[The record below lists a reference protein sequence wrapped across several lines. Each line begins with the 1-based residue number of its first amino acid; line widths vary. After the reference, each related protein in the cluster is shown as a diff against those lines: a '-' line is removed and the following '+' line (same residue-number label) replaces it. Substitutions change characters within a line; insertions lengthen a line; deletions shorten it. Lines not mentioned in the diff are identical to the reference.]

1 MFCSGDQFQLNFHL
15 LRGLAALGDKL
26 SIVKQA
32 QKQQLARLIL
42 ADLIDPRNTAIDNIS
57 KIRYVAEIKM
67 YCPDLFN

>member
-1 MFCSGDQFQLNFHL
+1 MFCSSDQFQLNFNL

-26 SIVKQA
+26 SVVKQA
-32 QKQQLARLIL
+32 QKQQLARLLL
-42 ADLIDPRNTAIDNIS
+42 ADLVDPRNSSIDNIS

>member
-1 MFCSGDQFQLNFHL
+1 MFCSSDQFQLNFNL

-26 SIVKQA
+26 SVVKQA
-32 QKQQLARLIL
+32 QKQQLARLLL
-42 ADLIDPRNTAIDNIS
+42 ADLLDPRNNSIDNIS